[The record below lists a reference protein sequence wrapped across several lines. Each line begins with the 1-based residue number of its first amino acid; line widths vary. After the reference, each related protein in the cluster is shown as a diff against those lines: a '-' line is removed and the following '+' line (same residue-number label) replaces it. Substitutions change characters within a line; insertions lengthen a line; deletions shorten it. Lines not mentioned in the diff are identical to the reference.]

1 MSGLRHPTNCYPQDR
16 GGVVVVV
23 DMFLSVLSV
32 ILNLVTVSAIR
43 ERGQLTMWSVLLAHL
58 CLSNLVSSVLVS

>member
-1 MSGLRHPTNCYPQDR
+1 M
-16 GGVVVVV
+16 VVVV

-58 CLSNLVSSVLVS
+58 CLSNLVSSVLVSAPI